1 MGAANAS
8 DDEIE
13 ISTEKPIIVDIDRID
28 NIELDPL
35 HNPGGNDSS
44 NLLLKSSLGNS
55 TTNSDCDQT
64 ACVVESGRNIPGSE
78 SEHPS
83 PRCMVK
89 SDTYIMYYFTLL
101 FMLCFATPV
110 LITTSLNVYI
120 SSAVRSTAY
129 DNIAN
134 HQWLTL
140 AACVMMWSPCLLER
154 MMSKWGVISDRLPVS
169 VFLFLLGHTHNL
181 LRSDISYFVSMS
193 KFLPSRCVL
202 HAVFA
207 QQSYNSLRPGAKLM
221 SRKVSWSL
229 PGRGFRIRPAP
240 EKKVRMVGN
249 EDRAPAPLPPCS
261 LKRKDTLTPR
271 APCAGGGTPQPG
283 RRATIPTITIVESA
297 SL

>member
-1 MGAANAS
+1 M
-8 DDEIE
+8 
-13 ISTEKPIIVDIDRID
+13 
-28 NIELDPL
+28 

-181 LRSDISYFVSMS
+181 LRSDILLCFNV
-193 KFLPSRCVL
+193 K
-202 HAVFA
+202 VFA
-207 QQSYNSLRPGAKLM
+207 L
-221 SRKVSWSL
+221 
-229 PGRGFRIRPAP
+229 
-240 EKKVRMVGN
+240 
-249 EDRAPAPLPPCS
+249 
-261 LKRKDTLTPR
+261 
-271 APCAGGGTPQPG
+271 
-283 RRATIPTITIVESA
+283 
-297 SL
+297 